1 MSITHS
7 SGTKVV
13 LHHLTCQGLF
23 SSVIK
28 DITGSKAKHVPNVE
42 AEVIRESI
50 EELDVVFSNANF
62 PSDAEDRDNLTMDE
76 DEIDIGI
83 SKIAFLFPPP
93 PSPFPFEGKQH
104 VFEEVMPALLL
115 YFHFF
120 NSKMIYETANCVVC
134 CF

>member
-1 MSITHS
+1 M
-7 SGTKVV
+7 
-13 LHHLTCQGLF
+13 TCQGLF
-23 SSVIK
+23 SSVIN
-28 DITGSKAKHVPNVE
+28 ITGSKAKHVPNVE

-83 SKIAFLFPPP
+83 SKIAFLFPPL
-93 PSPFPFEGKQH
+93 FPFLFRGK
-104 VFEEVMPALLL
+104 
-115 YFHFF
+115 
-120 NSKMIYETANCVVC
+120 TT